1 MISHPEAARCFP
13 FTAVAPE
20 DAPLSA
26 LRCHPRP
33 EERHDCDYD
42 PFGEGGRTSVQRAAA
57 ETRRET

>member
-1 MISHPEAARCFP
+1 MISLPEAARCFP

-26 LRCHPRP
+26 IRCHPQP
-33 EERHDCDYD
+33 ERHDCDYN
-42 PFGEGGRTSVQRAAA
+42 PFGEWESDSVHHAAP